1 MAEDQLGVGHVHLT
15 AVGLDVDGGHQPGH
29 NGRPADPS
37 RVRGAPLRRPR
48 GAAGY
53 GSLEASLLHCPRCRQ
68 AMPVRKR
75 LLLVLMDGEK
85 HEYVCQQCGTPC
97 ASKMERLPKLMG

>member
-1 MAEDQLGVGHVHLT
+1 MVAT
-15 AVGLDVDGGHQPGH
+15 PP
-29 NGRPADPS
+29 RPP
-37 RVRGAPLRRPR
+37 RAPD
-48 GAAGY
+48 AY

-75 LLLVLMDGEK
+75 LLIVLLDGEK

-97 ASKMERLPKLMG
+97 ASKVEPAPPRRS